1 LTVTQQEND
10 MNDEGTINR
19 PNVNR
24 KRSVVVSKKRT
35 SVSLEDSFWI
45 SLQAIVRMEHTTIEQ
60 FIEKIERKR
69 ETPNLSSNLRI
80 AVLEY
85 YQQIAARSLS
95 SRTGLDNVIAN
106 GSEGPDRS
114 GLLAEKV
121 AAYWS
126 RLDSKQT
133 RLTE

>member
-1 LTVTQQEND
+1 MSYEAS
-10 MNDEGTINR
+10 MNR

-35 SVSLEDSFWI
+35 SVSLEDSFWV
-45 SLQAIVRMEHTTIEQ
+45 SLQAIVRMERTTIEHY
-60 FIEKIERKR
+60 IEKIERKR

-95 SRTGLDNVIAN
+95 ARTGPDASMAN
-106 GSEGPDRS
+106 GSASPDRS

-126 RLDSKQT
+126 RLDAKQPQM
-133 RLTE
+133 TE

>member
-1 LTVTQQEND
+1 MSYETT
-10 MNDEGTINR
+10 MSR

-35 SVSLEDSFWI
+35 SVSLEDSFWV
-45 SLQAIVRMEHTTIEQ
+45 SLQAIVRMEQTTIEHY
-60 FIEKIERKR
+60 IEKVERKR

-85 YQQIAARSLS
+85 FQQIAARSMS
-95 SRTGLDNVIAN
+95 VRSGADAMTSH
-106 GSEGPDRS
+106 GSLYPDRS
-114 GLLAEKV
+114 GQLAEKV

-126 RLDSKQT
+126 RLDTKQPQI
-133 RLTE
+133 TE